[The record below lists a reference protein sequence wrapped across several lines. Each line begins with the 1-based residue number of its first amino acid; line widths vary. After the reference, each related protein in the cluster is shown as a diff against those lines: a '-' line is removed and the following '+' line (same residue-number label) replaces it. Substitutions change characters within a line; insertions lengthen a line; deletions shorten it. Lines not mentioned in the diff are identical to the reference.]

1 MPLPDFIRALPALDI
16 PYPDDMVTTNALR
29 SDAGLAVWFSFHK
42 DVSLPAHSHKG
53 QWGTV
58 IKGAV
63 ELTIDGT
70 TRTYRPGESYDIP
83 SGTVHAVKI
92 PAGTIALDVFEEPD
106 RYRLRG

>member
-1 MPLPDFIRALPALDI
+1 MRLPDFIRAMPALDL
-16 PYPDDMVTTNALR
+16 PYPEDMVTTNALR
-29 SDAGLAVWFSFHK
+29 SDAGLAVFFIFHK

-58 IKGAV
+58 IEGAV

-70 TRTYRPGESYDIP
+70 ARTYRPGESYFIP
-83 SGTVHAVKI
+83 SGTIHAVKI

-106 RYRLRG
+106 RYPPRG